1 MQPPL
6 ENQQTLNIRGNLL
19 PLTTPRIMGVLNA
32 TPDSFY
38 GNSRIQSLEEAAA
51 RAEKMLTDGADII
64 DIGAYS
70 TRPGA
75 EDISA
80 AEEIDRLIPTI
91 EAVLTRCP
99 QAVISADTF
108 RSGVAMA
115 AVAAG
120 AGMIND
126 ISGGTLDENMFATV
140 GKLKVP
146 YLLMHTRGTPQ
157 TMTQLTDYTDIVVDM
172 VDYFSQRMAALQAFG
187 VQDIIIDP
195 GFGFAKTPAQSLH
208 VLHHLHAFT
217 IVGLPIVVGFSRKSL
232 VYKTLGITANDALNG
247 TTVLNT
253 IALRNGANILRVHD
267 VLEAKQC
274 IALCQLVR

>member
-38 GNSRIQSLEEAAA
+38 GDSRINSLDDAAA
-51 RAEKMLTDGADII
+51 RAEKILTDGADII

-75 EDISA
+75 EDISE

-99 QAVISADTF
+99 EALISADTF
-108 RSGVAMA
+108 RSGVAIA

-140 GKLKVP
+140 GKLKAP

-157 TMTQLTDYTDIVVDM
+157 TMTQLTDYTDILVEM
-172 VDYFSQRMAALQAFG
+172 MDYFSQRVAALQAFG

-208 VLHHLHAFT
+208 VLHHLHAFSL
-217 IVGLPIVVGFSRKSL
+217 VGLPIAVGFSRKSL
-232 VYKTLGITANDALNG
+232 VYKTLGITANEALNG

-267 VLEAKQC
+267 VVEAKQC
-274 IALCQLVR
+274 IALCQLVG